1 MNGEYYTRVAAR
13 FLEVKILTFPDF
25 FLTIFELFPD
35 FKINK
40 FLARNW
46 VLLETRPYILHVFS
60 QKRILEHFFLIK
72 TQWTFSDPFDSLHT
86 VL

>member
-40 FLARNW
+40 FLARS
-46 VLLETRPYILHVFS
+46 LGLQETRPYMATFCS
-60 QKRILEHFFLIK
+60 QIRLLEHLFLIK
-72 TQWTFSDPFDSLHT
+72 S
-86 VL
+86 